1 MRKTDRGLTPRQ
13 ARFVD
18 EMLVDDNGTQAAIRA
33 GYKRHSA
40 YIVASK
46 LLRNPKVAAAVAAGR
61 AKRSEST
68 GITSDRV
75 LVELGL
81 LAFSDVTHYLFD
93 DQGRVHLAPGAPAG
107 AQRAIS
113 SLKVRITTTGDGDK
127 RSVTRDVEFRLHDK
141 VSTLKLAGRHVG
153 LFPNHVDD
161 PKVVQQAERMLR
173 AAVDR
178 ARGNLEATADP
189 PALPATVT
197 P

>member
-1 MRKTDRGLTPRQ
+1 MRKTDRDLTPRQ
-13 ARFVD
+13 ARFID
-18 EMLVDDNGTQAAIRA
+18 EYLVDLNATQAAIRA

-40 YIVASK
+40 YIVGSK
-46 LLRNPKVAAAVAAGR
+46 LLRNAKVAAAIAAAR

-68 GITSDRV
+68 GIDSDRV
-75 LVELGL
+75 LTELGL
-81 LAFSDVTHYLFD
+81 LAFSDVTHYLVD
-93 DQGRVHLAPGAPAG
+93 AQGRLQLAPGAPAG
-107 AQRAIS
+107 AMRAIS
-113 SLKVRITTTGDGDK
+113 SFKVRVTTEGTGDK
-127 RSVTRDVEFRLHDK
+127 RTVARDYEFRLHDK

-178 ARGNLEATADP
+178 ARGNLEAQTDA

-197 P
+197 A